1 MFALDYQPSKR
12 LRAAV
17 KLAAIYATCVTM
29 LLLLLGTTGSLER
42 VLDILPFYSI
52 PAAICFAIAFLL
64 LAVAR
69 RAGFTALWLIGAGLW
84 NWTVIQEMDLFGVRA
99 GFLAWSVFA
108 APLYAMCTLGF
119 PRQSPKPA
127 RWRQWISIA
136 AGPAWAALVAI
147 ALQQLRLLDDLSYGR
162 GQYLGRFWPWLFFAW
177 LVVPPAITILGIL
190 RVHSRAPSDSSRPPQ
205 PDPAL

>member
-17 KLAAIYATCVTM
+17 KLAAIYATCVTV
-29 LLLLLGTTGSLER
+29 LLLLLGTTASLER

-84 NWTVIQEMDLFGVRA
+84 GWAVIQELDPFGVRA
-99 GFLAWSVFA
+99 AFLAWSVFA

-119 PRQSPKPA
+119 PRQSQDRA
-127 RWRQWISIA
+127 RWRRWMSA
-136 AGPAWAALVAI
+136 AVGPAWVALVVI
-147 ALQQLRLLDDLSYGR
+147 ALRRTRRALRILTSRCESTESRDR
-162 GQYLGRFWPWLFFAW
+162 
-177 LVVPPAITILGIL
+177 VVVDE
-190 RVHSRAPSDSSRPPQ
+190 R
-205 PDPAL
+205 